1 MTRFH
6 EQMKKVRNENED
18 YNDVFSND
26 DWTIQDYRDFF
37 WCIEKGYL
45 VQADFKNTFIINEEW
60 EGEDIYYVI
69 EPSIGK
75 IH

>member
-37 WCIEKGYL
+37 WCVVYTLYHDHVVEFIEQVETKKR
-45 VQADFKNTFIINEEW
+45 Q
-60 EGEDIYYVI
+60 
-69 EPSIGK
+69 
-75 IH
+75 